1 MVRKKDFIVIGIISI
16 LLSVTGFIL
25 DLNERV
31 QDIKTTIFEIL
42 MMTVLIYGM
51 ISIFYF
57 PIKLLKNK
65 LGKQKS

>member
-1 MVRKKDFIVIGIISI
+1 MVRKKDFIVIGLISI
-16 LLSVTGFIL
+16 LLSMTGFIL

>member
-16 LLSVTGFIL
+16 LLSMTGFIL

>member
-1 MVRKKDFIVIGIISI
+1 MVRKKDFIVIGLISI
-16 LLSVTGFIL
+16 LLSMTGFIL
-25 DLNERV
+25 DLNERG
-31 QDIKTTIFEIL
+31 QDIKSTIFEIL

>member
-1 MVRKKDFIVIGIISI
+1 MVHKKDFIVIGIISI

>member
-1 MVRKKDFIVIGIISI
+1 MVHKKDFIVIGIISI
-16 LLSVTGFIL
+16 LLSMTGFIL
-25 DLNERV
+25 DLNERG